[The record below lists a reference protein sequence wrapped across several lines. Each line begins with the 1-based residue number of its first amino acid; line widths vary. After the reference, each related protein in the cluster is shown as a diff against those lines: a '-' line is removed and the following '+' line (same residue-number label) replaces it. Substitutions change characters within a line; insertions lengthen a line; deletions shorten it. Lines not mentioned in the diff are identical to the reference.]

1 MVIKMYDLAGAEE
14 NRRFS
19 PYCWRIKMAIAHKGL
34 DVETIPWHFTEK
46 EKLASGQGEVPV
58 IVDGDAIVADS
69 WNIACYLEDTYP
81 GSPLFGGSHS
91 QALTLFVKHWDER
104 VLAPALFPLLVLDI
118 DAHLHETDKT
128 YFRKKWETKTG
139 KRLEE
144 LASDR
149 PEKLT
154 KFCSLLDP
162 FRKTLRFQPFL
173 AGEQPHFADY
183 IVFARFQFARC
194 TSPLKLLEVGDS
206 VYAWRDRMLELYD
219 GLAGKAVGYDV

>member
-1 MVIKMYDLAGAEE
+1 MVIKMYDLAGAED

-19 PYCWRIKMAIAHKGL
+19 PYCWRVRMALAHKGRE
-34 DVETIPWHFTEK
+34 VATIPWHFTEK
-46 EKLASGQGEVPV
+46 ETLAAGHKEVPV
-58 IVDGDAIVADS
+58 IVDGDTIVADS
-69 WNIACYLEDTYP
+69 WNIAGYLEETYP
-81 GSPLFGGSHS
+81 GSPLFGSSHS
-91 QALTLFVKHWDER
+91 QGLTLFVKHWDER

-118 DAHLHETDKT
+118 EAHLHEKDKT
-128 YFRKKWETKTG
+128 YFRQKWETKTG
-139 KRLEE
+139 KRLED

-162 FRKTLRFQPFL
+162 LRKTLRLQPFL

-206 VYAWRDRMLELYD
+206 VYAWRDRMLKLYD
-219 GLAGKAVGYDV
+219 GLADQAVGYD